1 MPLPSGRY
9 RLRRLTPCAWPDAAD
24 PPARSCAAVL
34 ALAARPTFPR
44 VGTTSGLPQSM
55 HSPISHHRAAS
66 ACMRG
71 VRLGVA
77 REPCRLHRA
86 LVLVMLA
93 TDTSVCSAGIA
104 GIRHRRSDRAIFKPD
119 RRPLMRFSSLSALAG
134 PRRAGRGCRVPADA
148 ASWLQVAA
156 CSTLRLSALRVALGS
171 VRHVTTVKCSPRC
184 STVLPH
190 WPPLWEKRPLN
201 ARRRHQSCGRFVV
214 ISRRRLANH
223 VGLSQDRVCRPWSI
237 IHRGPFSARRS
248 AIDRSGPARPGR
260 TCGLRLHVRRR
271 S

>member
-1 MPLPSGRY
+1 LTHRTHEFASRRRQHSRRAPRRRPQPFPAAPEMGRGRHHVRGRQTGMSAPL
-9 RLRRLTPCAWPDAAD
+9 
-24 PPARSCAAVL
+24 ARMSA
-34 ALAARPTFPR
+34 
-44 VGTTSGLPQSM
+44 
-55 HSPISHHRAAS
+55 IS
-66 ACMRG
+66 
-71 VRLGVA
+71 
-77 REPCRLHRA
+77 
-86 LVLVMLA
+86 
-93 TDTSVCSAGIA
+93 

-148 ASWLQVAA
+148 ASWLQVAV

-223 VGLSQDRVCRPWSI
+223 VGLSQDRVCRP
-237 IHRGPFSARRS
+237 
-248 AIDRSGPARPGR
+248 
-260 TCGLRLHVRRR
+260 
-271 S
+271 